1 MTESITVVI
10 ALETTSIRIL
20 AQRRGHPLLQAL
32 FKPVSPWT
40 LRVLPAMLESL
51 ADYQASPLCV
61 VLCADES
68 GTCTLSEA
76 FSVLRRESTGR
87 WPVGLA
93 VLPSGPHHDAD
104 WDHHFDDLRHLHVEG
119 GRS

>member
-20 AQRRGHPLLQAL
+20 AQRRGQPLLQAL
-32 FKPVSPWT
+32 FKPVSSWT
-40 LRVLPAMLESL
+40 LRVLPALLESL

-68 GTCTLSEA
+68 GTCSLSEA
-76 FSVLRRESTGR
+76 FSVLRRESTDR
-87 WPVGLA
+87 RPLGLA
-93 VLPSGPHHDAD
+93 VVPSGHRRDAD
-104 WDHHFDDLRHLHVEG
+104 WDHHFDDLRQLHVQ
-119 GRS
+119 GRRS